1 MAMKNTP
8 KKLYKTMQGRLVD
21 IDRLR
26 AANEMVPAIGNM
38 RVNARGDVLG
48 NGGKVVKTKEQKM
61 QEYYQT
67 PAGQV
72 SDVKHRVQPAQD
84 NTPKALSQQQ
94 LSNANNVAQQA
105 PQGKKIDLFKPK
117 KGIDAAL
124 DGIE

>member
-1 MAMKNTP
+1 MTKSTN

-21 IDRLR
+21 LDQLR
-26 AANEMVPAIGNM
+26 AVNEKVQAVGNM

-48 NGGKVVKTKEQKM
+48 NGGKIIKTKEQKI

-67 PAGQV
+67 PKGQV
-72 SDVKHRVQPAQD
+72 SDTPAPIQNTQTNQP
-84 NTPKALSQQQ
+84 KIMSQEQ
-94 LSNANNVAQQA
+94 LSNANNANQKA